1 MVSVLNSNFSLIP
14 MTTLSSVTSSQTA
27 STNIVIEQG
36 ISMLAIVAIVI
47 VVAVVALLTLVLW
60 KKGKKGVQP

>member
-1 MVSVLNSNFSLIP
+1 